1 MYRFKILSNSKI
13 FRIYDLLI
21 SILMAFILSPLIIF
35 IYILCFIESGKP
47 IFVQVRVGKD
57 LRPFHLYKFR
67 TMLINTPSLSSHLIN
82 SKSVTKIG
90 KFIRLLKIDELP
102 QLFNVIK
109 GEMSLIG
116 PRPCLYN
123 QEKLVKERKKNNVFS
138 VKPGITGL
146 AQIKGIDMSMPENLA
161 KIDAFMISNLNHKN
175 YFKYLLLTLYGKGF
189 GDKTKK

>member
-1 MYRFKILSNSKI
+1 
-13 FRIYDLLI
+13 
-21 SILMAFILSPLIIF
+21 MAFILSPLIIF

-47 IFVQVRVGKD
+47 IFVQERVGKN
-57 LRPFHLYKFR
+57 LKPFHLYKFR
-67 TMLINTPSLSSHLIN
+67 TMLVNTPSLSSHLIN
-82 SKSVTKIG
+82 RNSVTKIG

-102 QLFNVIK
+102 QLLNVIK

-123 QEKLVKERKKNNVFS
+123 QEKLIKERKKNNVFS

-146 AQIKGIDMSMPENLA
+146 AQIKGIDMSMPQYLA

-175 YFKYLLLTLYGKGF
+175 YFKYLLLTFYGKGF
-189 GDKTKK
+189 GDKTKKINF